1 MFLCGNEFFKKMKFA
16 VLLASFLLLMM
27 IGLLIRFFLQNNTR
41 KTDFP
46 DDYDGKE
53 DSRVIKEMAKKI
65 ISDAEMHR
73 KNRSIEEE

>member
-1 MFLCGNEFFKKMKFA
+1 MKFA

-27 IGLLIRFFLQNNTR
+27 IALLIRFFLQNDTR

-46 DDYDGKE
+46 DNYNEKE
-53 DSRVIKEMAKKI
+53 DSRVIEEIAKKI

-73 KNRSIEEE
+73 KNRLNEEE

>member
-1 MFLCGNEFFKKMKFA
+1 MKFA

-27 IGLLIRFFLQNNTR
+27 IALLIRFFLQNNTR

-46 DDYDGKE
+46 DNYDEKK
-53 DSRVIKEMAKKI
+53 DSRVIEEMAKKI

-73 KNRSIEEE
+73 KNRLIEEE